1 MFSNLLEKREVTT
14 VLSSQKALS
23 IFGVNGADVTVNS
36 DTAMKHTTVYACVNV
51 KAQGISSVPFN
62 LFKKTANGREKAVKH
77 PLFKILNHFMLVL
90 LQVLEHKKLV

>member
-1 MFSNLLEKREVTT
+1 M
-14 VLSSQKALS
+14 
-23 IFGVNGADVTVNS
+23 NGADVKVNS

-62 LFKKTANGREKAVKH
+62 LYKKTANGREKAVKH

-90 LQVLEHKKLV
+90 LQVLEHKTHSDTHCGLAQLETLWTFPS